1 MNNYSYYNYDASEHI
16 KYDNPEFPVSIKEL
30 RLSYYPD
37 FVTTAE
43 WHYDMEFD
51 YILSG
56 NMTFVVEGV
65 QVPVYEGQGIFINS
79 HRVNHAYNAEHQEC
93 EYIRILLNPSLLS
106 ANPMFEMK
114 YLKPFTSV
122 YGCSYVLLTDGVSWQ
137 AEILNT
143 IKKLLETKGDRWSDF
158 AIQILYMRVFE
169 LLYFNTSSHPTTA
182 PDAFVDV
189 YALKNMLL
197 YIVEHYPE
205 KVALDEIAASAGC
218 KKSKCTQLFKDFLG
232 TAPIN
237 YLSKY
242 RLSKALS
249 LLTETDRTIVRIS
262 YDLGFSS
269 GSSYF
274 CESFKKA
281 FGMSAAEYRRIAR
294 ARMKDTVAP
303 DTALELLTEENPV
316 NMDDIFE
323 DVGGSAEAS
332 QSGIS

>member
-16 KYDNPEFPVSIKEL
+16 KYDNPEFPVYVKEEL
-30 RLSYYPD
+30 LSYYPD
-37 FVTTAE
+37 FITTAE
-43 WHYDMEFD
+43 WHNDMEFD

-65 QVPVYEGQGIFINS
+65 PVPVYEGQGIFINS
-79 HRVNHAYNAEHQEC
+79 HRVSHAFNAEKQEC
-93 EYIRILLNPSLLS
+93 EYIRVLLNPSLLT
-106 ANPMFEMK
+106 ANSMFEMK

-122 YGCSYVLLTDGVSWQ
+122 YGCSYVLLTEGVSWQ

-143 IKKLLETKGDRWSDF
+143 VKKLLETKGDRWSDF

-169 LLYFNTSSHPTTA
+169 LLYFNTSSHPTAA

-197 YIVEHYPE
+197 YIVEHYTE
-205 KVALDEIAASAGC
+205 KVTLDDIAASAGC
-218 KKSKCTQLFKDFLG
+218 KKSKCTQLFKDFLD

-242 RLSKALS
+242 RLSKALG
-249 LLTETDRTIVRIS
+249 LLTETNRTIARIS
-262 YDLGFSS
+262 YDLGFNN

-274 CESFKKA
+274 CESFKKT
-281 FGMSAAEYRRIAR
+281 FGMSAAEYRKIAR
-294 ARMKDTVAP
+294 ARMTETAAP
-303 DTALELLTEENPV
+303 DTALELLTDENPV

-323 DVGGSAEAS
+323 DVGGSAEAN